1 VYYYIFFTIE
11 CVIKSTCVFIRVGE
25 KNGDGGVGGG
35 EGTGVHTITVDFR
48 RFDMRQVSL
57 IANPRQCPV
66 PARTASF
73 ARL

>member
-1 VYYYIFFTIE
+1 METE
-11 CVIKSTCVFIRVGE
+11 EWEEE
-25 KNGDGGVGGG
+25 KERGGG
-35 EGTGVHTITVDFR
+35 RGGVHTSTVDFR

-57 IANPRQCPV
+57 IANPWQCPV